1 MHDRLEFFF
10 NLIVEIM
17 NQQTNPVKSPSTH
30 AINPQKTHE
39 QDILLVKLRG
49 S

>member
-1 MHDRLEFFF
+1 MHDRLEIFF

-30 AINPQKTHE
+30 E